1 MILSSFFPLNFLLPF
16 YFLSLLYSSTFLFWI
31 FLFLFSFLLQPLI
44 PKGLKYA
51 GILKLKQNG
60 EFYCYL
66 EGS

>member
-1 MILSSFFPLNFLLPF
+1 MILSSFLLISF
-16 YFLSLLYSSTFLFWI
+16 FLFTS
-31 FLFLFSFLLQPLI
+31 FLYFILQPFFLDFSFLFSFLLQPLI

-66 EGS
+66 EGG